1 MTSNQAKIGYV
12 DALKQIIET
21 MNFNADVEKFIEVSQ
36 TILMFREAIKKKC
49 AFFMEFFHKTLFRFL
64 GNFESHHQKPNFLF

>member
-1 MTSNQAKIGYV
+1 MTSNQAKIGYI

-36 TILMFREAIKKKC
+36 TIFMFTLMMSRPWVLSTS
-49 AFFMEFFHKTLFRFL
+49 M
-64 GNFESHHQKPNFLF
+64 